1 ELAGLDDALFG
12 LDLRDPEAVHL
23 ARRDAKEMHFV
34 ARALAGVIGDDCAK
48 TSEYMDNI
56 QGELGALGDA
66 YRNERLA
73 NEYSLSP
80 RFRGVRADLGVV
92 ARDQAEVASAILA
105 GSTFASRMRAAD

>member
-1 ELAGLDDALFG
+1 
-12 LDLRDPEAVHL
+12 
-23 ARRDAKEMHFV
+23 M
-34 ARALAGVIGDDCAK
+34 ARALGAVLGEERASA
-48 TSEYMDNI
+48 SEYMNSI

-73 NEYSLSP
+73 NEYSKSP

-105 GSTFASRMRAAD
+105 GSTFSARMRAAD